1 MTTRIQWSVM
11 ERAAIAQQIRAIL
24 VGNPVHHSNKALL
37 AEAQLVLP
45 MSRRR
50 KITDGATFALKDWIN
65 AIRNEPRSRPEPV
78 PVPQPVLYPIP
89 APPKPVN
96 SIGELALSLVRE
108 ITREVMRE
116 MRAEREREE
125 AEREGERVS
134 AGIARDNDR
143 QQGRE
148 NTKLR
153 DHIAQGEIEKSQRLS
168 IAILG
173 IQPAQAN
180 TVGWLKNYRGRNVD
194 FEFYDSN
201 EAAARRPVQRDVVI
215 MMTKF
220 VSHSVQ
226 ERWRPMVPKT
236 SPPSFYYCN
245 GGVSELCAVINRAL
259 SDSGY

>member
-1 MTTRIQWSVM
+1 
-11 ERAAIAQQIRAIL
+11 
-24 VGNPVHHSNKALL
+24 
-37 AEAQLVLP
+37 
-45 MSRRR
+45 
-50 KITDGATFALKDWIN
+50 
-65 AIRNEPRSRPEPV
+65 V
-78 PVPQPVLYPIP
+78 PVPQPVPDPIP
-89 APPKPVN
+89 EPPKPVN

-125 AEREGERVS
+125 AESERKRDQDLFNRVS

-148 NTKLR
+148 NARLR
-153 DHIAQGEIEKSQRLS
+153 DYLQRGEFEKPRRLS
-168 IAILG
+168 IAVLG

-180 TVGWLKNYRGRNVD
+180 TVAWVKNYRGRNVD

-201 EAAARRPVQRDVVI
+201 EAAARTPVQRDVVI

-226 ERWRPMVPKT
+226 ERWRPVVPKT
-236 SPPSFYYCN
+236 FPPSFYYCN
-245 GGVSELCAVINRAL
+245 GGVSELCAVINGAL
-259 SDSGY
+259 SDRGY